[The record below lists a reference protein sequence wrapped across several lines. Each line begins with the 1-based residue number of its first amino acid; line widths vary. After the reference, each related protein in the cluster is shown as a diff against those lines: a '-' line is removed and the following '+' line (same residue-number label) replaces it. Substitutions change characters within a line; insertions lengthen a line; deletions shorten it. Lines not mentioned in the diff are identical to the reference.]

1 MLSKF
6 PLMAACAGILCAS
19 VTAGCDRKVDDRIEE
34 VGSVEIGKLVP
45 AFREPNFEA
54 TGRDRLAL
62 FGETK
67 QRGPFRFATPVDW
80 EVSTEE
86 SPMRIVDCTFGPKGE
101 GECYVSFLQGSG
113 GGVLENVNRWRK
125 QMGMEPL
132 PEGAEASMQRVRI
145 LKSSGYLFDETGTF
159 SGMQGAEPKENFRML
174 GAVLPAEDM
183 GLTIFVKMTGPAELV
198 AAHANDFYRF
208 CGNLEI
214 GRTNG

>member
-1 MLSKF
+1 MLLKF
-6 PLMAACAGILCAS
+6 PPIAAIAGLTCAFL
-19 VTAGCDRKVDDRIEE
+19 TAGCGRKIDDRIEE

-54 TGRDRLAL
+54 NSRDRLAL

-86 SPMRIVDCTFGPKGE
+86 SMMRIVDCKFGPQGE
-101 GECYVSFLQGSG
+101 GECYVSFLQGTG

-132 PEGAEASMQRVRI
+132 PEGAEATMQRVRI
-145 LKSSGYLFDETGTF
+145 LKASGYLFDETGTF
-159 SGMQGAEPKENFRML
+159 SGMQGSEAKENYRML

-183 GLTIFVKMTGPAELV
+183 GLTIFVKMTGPAEVV
-198 AAHANDFYRF
+198 AANANDFYRF